1 MSESSEPLM
10 TGRGV
15 EQAIQAALD
24 VIQVESRINVILKS
38 SDGQEAAED
47 VERNWHKRVL
57 AIKYLQLKEELEA
70 GQPSKGGDKY
80 SAKPSKG
87 SGKGCA
93 KPSEGR
99 RNDRAKLLK
108 QLKQDWCDHYGG
120 DATESDAETDMQQ
133 ARNLC
138 LDATE
143 IDLMI
148 SGKQGEIT
156 PTMAMQNTCFTEHR
170 HGQPSTRLTVEA
182 LRKLLQG
189 RGLGEALAGDAEK
202 AGEKLRKMWSLQNL
216 VKRRRHGEQL
226 LLFYNGVEVEAQPQG
241 NFPPNMLL
249 FHFSHEELLCFPA
262 KAAKM
267 LTAENQGLT
276 AENQGLKMRLMRLQR
291 SQQQQYFLVSALVMM
306 GAVAVFMY
314 LKSVAEFPA

>member
-1 MSESSEPLM
+1 M

-24 VIQVESRINVILKS
+24 VIQVESRINVVLKS

-70 GQPSKGGDKY
+70 GQPSKGG
-80 SAKPSKG
+80 
-87 SGKGCA
+87 
-93 KPSEGR
+93 
-99 RNDRAKLLK
+99 
-108 QLKQDWCDHYGG
+108 
-120 DATESDAETDMQQ
+120 
-133 ARNLC
+133 
-138 LDATE
+138 
-143 IDLMI
+143 
-148 SGKQGEIT
+148 
-156 PTMAMQNTCFTEHR
+156 
-170 HGQPSTRLTVEA
+170 VEA
-182 LRKLLQG
+182 LRKLLQR

-202 AGEKLRKMWSLQNL
+202 AGEKLRKMWSLQKL

-241 NFPPNMLL
+241 DFPPNMML

-262 KAAKM
+262 KAAKV

-276 AENQGLKMRLMRLQR
+276 AENQRLKMRLQR
-291 SQQQQYFLVSALVMM
+291 SQQQQYFLVSALVMT